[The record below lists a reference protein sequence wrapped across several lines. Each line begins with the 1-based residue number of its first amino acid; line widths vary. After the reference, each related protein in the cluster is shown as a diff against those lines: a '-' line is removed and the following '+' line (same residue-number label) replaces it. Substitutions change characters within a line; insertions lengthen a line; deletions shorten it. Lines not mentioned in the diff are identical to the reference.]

1 MPMYKIA
8 DLLVQ
13 MDTFG
18 RTEKQAASYMVHT
31 ERVPDLIISPEFVDR
46 YKKGPNMTDDE
57 CEYLNTGSVY
67 YRRLIHFNGIMLHA
81 SCVVVDGIAYL
92 FSAPSGTG
100 KSTHTSLWLKLFG
113 DRAYILNDD
122 KPAIR
127 VLEDGIYVYG
137 TPWSGKHNINRNA
150 KAKFGGICFV
160 NRAPDNS
167 ICKMEY
173 NEAFY
178 SIMNQTLRSKD
189 PVALAMTMEIIGQI
203 VSTGRVYNL
212 FCNMNISAAEL
223 SYQTMC
229 EKRISYED

>member
-8 DLLVQ
+8 DLLVR

-18 RTEKQAASYMVHT
+18 RAEKQARPYIFETDEKPDMV
-31 ERVPDLIISPEFVDR
+31 ISPDFVDR
-46 YKKGPNMTDDE
+46 YKKGPLMTDDE

-67 YRRLIHFNGIMLHA
+67 YRRLIHYNGIMLHA
-81 SCVVVDGIAYL
+81 SCVVVDGVAYL

-100 KSTHTSLWLKLFG
+100 KSTHTSLWRKLFG

-127 VLEDGIYVYG
+127 VLQDGIFVYG
-137 TPWSGKHNINRNA
+137 TPWSGKHNLNRNA
-150 KAKFGGICFV
+150 KASFGGICFV
-160 NRAPDNS
+160 NRSSHNS
-167 ICKMEY
+167 ICKMDQ

-178 SIMNQTLRSKD
+178 AIMNQTLRSKD
-189 PVALAMTMEIIGQI
+189 PLALAMTMETIGQI
-203 VSTGRVYNL
+203 VSTGKVYNL
-212 FCNMNISAAEL
+212 FCNMDISAAEL

-229 EKRISYED
+229 EKRT